1 MKQKIKVKM
10 FIYRQNQR
18 HYIITWYSDILLS
31 SYFNDNNLLTVI
43 MFYSEFKFPGFIP
56 WSWLLVCIKLSSVF
70 NFFSAVARDTNVV

>member
-18 HYIITWYSDILLS
+18 HYIITCYSDILLS

-43 MFYSEFKFPGFIP
+43 MFYSEFESPGFIP
-56 WSWLLVCIKLSSVF
+56 WSWLLVHIKLSSVF
-70 NFFSAVARDTNVV
+70 NFFSAVAQDINAV